1 MDSKT
6 VESIRQTVMPS
17 LISQG
22 LELVD
27 IEYLRESG
35 GWTLRLFIDKEGG
48 ITLDDCT
55 SVSHQIG
62 DLITAK
68 GIINQPY
75 TLEVSSPGLNRP
87 LKNVKDFEL
96 VVGREVKIKTH
107 KPIQGRK
114 NFKGVLIAYS
124 HGIARISVDFKN
136 YDIPLSDIVRANL
149 VYNFDVGG

>member
-1 MDSKT
+1 MDSKI
-6 VESIRQTVMPS
+6 VESIRQAVIPS
-17 LISQG
+17 LVSQG

-27 IEYLRESG
+27 IEYLRGSG

-62 DLITAK
+62 DLIRVK
-68 GIINQPY
+68 DIINQSY

-87 LKNVKDFEL
+87 LKNVKDFERAM
-96 VVGREVKIKTH
+96 GREVKIKTH

-114 NFKGVLIAYS
+114 NFKGVLVAYR
-124 HGIARISVDFKN
+124 HGIVRISVDFKN
-136 YDIPLSDIVRANL
+136 YDIPLSDIIRANL